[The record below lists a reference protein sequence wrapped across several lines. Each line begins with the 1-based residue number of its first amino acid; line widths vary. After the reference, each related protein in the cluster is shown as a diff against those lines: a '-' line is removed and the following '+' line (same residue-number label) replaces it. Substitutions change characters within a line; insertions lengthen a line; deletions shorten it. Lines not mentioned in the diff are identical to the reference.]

1 MKLKDSTDGTGKLRF
16 IVPSGAITLL
26 CCGGKQLK
34 STLACD
40 TTTVESGSKET
51 VSELGSMPELL
62 PCKSLVRQ
70 SLDTKNQGAHI
81 ISDHRNVNA
90 EE

>member
-1 MKLKDSTDGTGKLRF
+1 MKDSTDGTGKLRF

-34 STLACD
+34 STLTCD
-40 TTTVESGSKET
+40 TTKVESASKQT
-51 VSELGSMPELL
+51 VSEPSSVPELP

-70 SLDTKNQGAHI
+70 SLDTENQGAHI